1 MFRVKDSGH
10 DSLSSGM
17 EKVVRKL
24 VWSKGILLLAGSADS
39 NFNWFSHGLLAV
51 GHDALY
57 GAVSFIHFKN
67 IYQTLTLCQALLWEL
82 SIEW

>member
-1 MFRVKDSGH
+1 MNNEIKLKLFDSKFEG
-10 DSLSSGM
+10 
-17 EKVVRKL
+17 
-24 VWSKGILLLAGSADS
+24 ADS